1 MNYLFLFL
9 GLITSSSSYEV
20 VKIPVGMA
28 AKKIT
33 CEQAFNKHAKFVENK
48 NYKDSN
54 NESWGSYKY
63 KGKVVFMSYCK
74 DSFGKWVP

>member
-1 MNYLFLFL
+1 
-9 GLITSSSSYEV
+9 
-20 VKIPVGMA
+20 MA

-48 NYKDSN
+48 NYKNGN

-63 KGKVVFMSYCK
+63 KGKVVFMNYCK